1 MEPLYELNNK
11 EIEQVSGALIANAL
25 GAIAGGVGGFYGSI
39 IGGGRNAT
47 FSSIAKGTIAGM
59 VVGAISP
66 VRGITS
72 AVTTVGG
79 GVISGGVVS
88 VLDDIEEISEFSY

>member
-1 MEPLYELNNK
+1 MEPLQELNKK
-11 EIEQVSGALIANAL
+11 EIEQVSGALLANAL

-39 IGGGRNAT
+39 IGGGRSAT
-47 FSSIAKGTIAGM
+47 FSSIAKGTFAGM